1 MGIQGVDDFKDKG
14 MINWSFWLWMRL
26 HGRALA
32 KHVEALLH
40 PLGRATKQQSA
51 EGTRKAGGRGGG
63 RGRPVSRDLHFKRKT
78 DRQTDVVKY
87 TFEPGENSICE
98 YCIFNTI
105 SKTLNLDKTM

>member
-1 MGIQGVDDFKDKG
+1 
-14 MINWSFWLWMRL
+14 MRL

-40 PLGRATKQQSA
+40 PPGHKTAKC
-51 EGTRKAGGRGGG
+51 RGKKESRRE
-63 RGRPVSRDLHFKRKT
+63 RGRQGKACEQGFAFQKEAE
-78 DRQTDVVKY
+78 VKY

-98 YCIFNTI
+98 YFIFNTI